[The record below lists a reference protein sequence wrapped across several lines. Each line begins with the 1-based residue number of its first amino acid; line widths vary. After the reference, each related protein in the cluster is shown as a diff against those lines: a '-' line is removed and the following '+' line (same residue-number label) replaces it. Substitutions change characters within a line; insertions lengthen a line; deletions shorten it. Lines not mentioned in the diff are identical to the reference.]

1 MTIPAWMRET
11 DNSPPP
17 AHRNSKGRKSFA
29 RKTADSLIG
38 FFEGSLAS
46 GGYAKRNGLL
56 QGIDP
61 RFKLIAALA
70 LIVSVTLV
78 GDLTVLVCVYLFL
91 MALAFASKVDLGYIN
106 KVTWAFIPFFSGVIV
121 LPLIFNVFMAGDPL
135 LNIFSSG
142 GFTLYIT
149 KQGLL
154 FAISF
159 VARVTT
165 CAAAVV
171 LLVLT
176 TPQESLFKSFR
187 SLGVPKVY
195 VLTLDMAYRY
205 IFLLMEV
212 THDMLTAKKSRTI
225 KSGGM
230 LSEQRW
236 VAGRIGYLLFRT
248 LDTSDKVHKAMISRG
263 FTGDVKVLESYKA
276 RGRDYVALV
285 GALAISALLVLYSQ
299 NVFRI

>member
-1 MTIPAWMRET
+1 MTIPSWMGRM
-11 DNSPPP
+11 DDSLPPVCS
-17 AHRNSKGRKSFA
+17 AGSGRKSFA
-29 RKTADSLIG
+29 RKTADSLLG
-38 FFEGSLAS
+38 FFEGSLTS
-46 GGYAKRNGLL
+46 GGYSRRNGLL

-61 RFKLIAALA
+61 RVKLIATLA
-70 LIVSVTLV
+70 LVVSVTLV
-78 GDLTVLVCVYLFL
+78 SDLPILVCMYLL
-91 MALAFASKVDLGYIN
+91 LLALAFVSKIDLGYFN
-106 KVTWAFIPFFSGVIV
+106 KIVWAFIPFFSGVIV
-121 LPLIFNVFMAGDPL
+121 LPLLFNVFMAGDPL
-135 LNIFSSG
+135 FYIFSSG

-154 FAISF
+154 FAVSF
-159 VARVTT
+159 VVRVTT

-187 SLGVPKVY
+187 SLGVPRIY

-205 IFLLMEV
+205 IFLLMDI
-212 THDMLTAKKSRTI
+212 TKDMLTAKKSRTI

-236 VAGRIGYLLFRT
+236 IAGRIGYLLFRT

-263 FTGDVKVLESYKA
+263 FTGDVKVLKRFKA
-276 RGRDYVALV
+276 TGRDYAALAV
-285 GALAISALLVLYSQ
+285 SLAISALLVLYSQ
-299 NVFRI
+299 SLIRI

>member
-1 MTIPAWMRET
+1 MTIPGWMSRT
-11 DNSPPP
+11 DDSLPP
-17 AHRNSKGRKSFA
+17 ACGTGSGRKGFA
-29 RKTADSLIG
+29 RKTADSLLR

-46 GGYAKRNGLL
+46 GSYAKRNGLL
-56 QGIDP
+56 QSLDP
-61 RFKLIAALA
+61 RVKLIATLA

-78 GDLTVLVCVYLFL
+78 GDLPALVCVYLL
-91 MALAFASKVDLGYIN
+91 LIALAYASKVDLGYYN
-106 KVTWAFIPFFSGVIV
+106 AVVWAFIPFFSGVIV
-121 LPLIFNVFMAGDPL
+121 LPLLFNVFMAGDPL
-135 LNIFSSG
+135 LHIFSSG

-154 FAISF
+154 FAVSF

-205 IFLLMEV
+205 IFLLVDV
-212 THDMLTAKKSRTI
+212 TRDMLTAKKSRTI
-225 KSGGM
+225 RVGGM

-263 FTGDVKVLESYKA
+263 FTGDVKVLKRFHA
-276 RGRDYVALV
+276 TGRDYA
-285 GALAISALLVLYSQ
+285 ALAAALAVSVLLILYSQ
-299 NVFRI
+299 NLIRI